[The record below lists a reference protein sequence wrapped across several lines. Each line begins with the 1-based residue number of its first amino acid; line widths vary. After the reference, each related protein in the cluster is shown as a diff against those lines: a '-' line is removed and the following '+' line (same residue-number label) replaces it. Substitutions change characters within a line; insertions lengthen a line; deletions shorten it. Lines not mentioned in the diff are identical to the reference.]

1 MKLHRFHFFQS
12 SKLFGHHLFF
22 TPLSTK
28 HHNHTLVMLF
38 SCIRLAFSVW
48 YFPKC
53 CVFWHL
59 FGFWTVVKISEVLLS
74 FRDFF
79 VLYRTLLSFQCFQC
93 DMFLKCSK
101 MAPRGH
107 RIYLPAVSKNWR
119 KNLILIINNKD
130 YICSFISGIADERIS
145 TSPCS
150 VLLLCFGW

>member
-28 HHNHTLVMLF
+28 HHNHTLFLF
-38 SCIRLAFSVW
+38 DIFQNVVFSDISLVSELLLR
-48 YFPKC
+48 FPKC
-53 CVFWHL
+53 CWVFEISSCFTERCCL
-59 FGFWTVVKISEVLLS
+59 FN
-74 FRDFF
+74 F
-79 VLYRTLLSFQCFQC
+79 V

-150 VLLLCFGW
+150 ILLLCFGW

>member
-59 FGFWTVVKISEVLLS
+59 TLVSELLLRFLKCCWVFEISSCFTERCCL
-74 FRDFF
+74 FNF
-79 VLYRTLLSFQCFQC
+79 V

-119 KNLILIINNKD
+119 ENLILIINNKD

-145 TSPCS
+145 TSPCW